1 MPPDKPHTNSVETSD
16 NDLVFQ
22 VIAGNT
28 SAFAILMRRYN
39 PRLFRV
45 ARSILKQDSDAEDAL
60 QEAYIHAFLH
70 LATFRAEALFSTWL
84 TRIVI
89 NESLGR
95 IRKKRQWNNVVELHE
110 NISSADIAEGAN
122 MKIDTHSEPEQQVLQ
137 TEIRHLI
144 EQKLDTLPHQLRL
157 VFILRAVEEMPATE
171 IAIMLDIPEA
181 TVRTHFFR
189 ARQLMQAALSKEI
202 ETAYGNVF
210 AFDGERCD
218 RIVAAVMSRLP

>member
-1 MPPDKPHTNSVETSD
+1 MDKHP
-16 NDLVFQ
+16 Q
-22 VIAGNT
+22 
-28 SAFAILMRRYN
+28 
-39 PRLFRV
+39 
-45 ARSILKQDSDAEDAL
+45 
-60 QEAYIHAFLH
+60 AFLH

-189 ARQLMQAALSKEI
+189 ARQLVQAALSKEI